1 MMYRMIVTGLLGL
14 ALFAGCGED
23 GCPEEHDHDVEEEVG
38 EPTGT
43 TCPTSGTTLTWETFG
58 QSFFATYCTD
68 CHSSELTTPEA
79 RMCAPTFHDFDTIQG
94 VRAVADHI
102 DQMAGSGPGT
112 TNTMMPPNSHPPT
125 PTEEERQQL
134 AEWLACGAP

>member
-23 GCPEEHDHDVEEEVG
+23 ACPEEEHDHDTGEEVG
-38 EPTGT
+38 TPTET
-43 TCPTSGTTLTWETFG
+43 LCPTNGTTLTWENFG
-58 QSFFATYCTD
+58 QAFFADYCTE
-68 CHSSELTTPEA
+68 CHSSELTTPED

-102 DQMAGSGPGT
+102 DQMAGSGPAA
-112 TNTMMPPNSHPPT
+112 TNTEMPPNSKTQPT
-125 PTEEERQQL
+125 MEQREQL